1 VIYFHV
7 EPLEAAWPE
16 IMALA
21 AQHWMET
28 EEYRHGQGF
37 KPVFARYDEYAKCGW
52 MFVVMVRDEGRAIGY
67 SAMYVTPS
75 MHTQKLIATEDT
87 FFLEPAYRGKGLAS
101 DFVSFVENEC
111 VKRGAV
117 EVVFTAKAV
126 NHVGAILE
134 HLDYVPVAV
143 QYSKQLRCADS
154 AFPSTAVTEKSID
167 PALNSKNSQRN

>member
-1 VIYFHV
+1 MIYFHV
-7 EPLEAAWPE
+7 EPLASAWSD

-21 AQHWMET
+21 EKHWTET

-37 KPVFARYDEYAKCGW
+37 KPVFSRYAEYDACGW
-52 MFVVMVRDEGRAIGY
+52 MFVVMVRDEGKAIGY

-87 FFLEPAYRGKGLAS
+87 FFLEPAYRGKGLAT
-101 DFVSFVENEC
+101 DFVNFVENEC

-117 EVVFTAKAV
+117 EVVFTAKAI

-134 HLDYVPVAV
+134 HLDYRPVAV
-143 QYSKQLRCADS
+143 QYAKQLSRADS
-154 AFPSTAVTEKSID
+154 AYPSDAVTEQSDVRPK
-167 PALNSKNSQRN
+167 PPENP